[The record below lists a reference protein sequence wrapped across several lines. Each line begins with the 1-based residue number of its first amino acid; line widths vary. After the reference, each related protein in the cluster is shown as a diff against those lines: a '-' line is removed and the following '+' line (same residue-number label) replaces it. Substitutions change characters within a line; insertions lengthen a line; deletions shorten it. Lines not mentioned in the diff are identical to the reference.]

1 MTGLGWPDGPAT
13 RKQEWL
19 LRKLLLDVSNEQ
31 LMGGHGYTEGTASAE
46 IKRLLQL
53 KKEQDAA

>member
-1 MTGLGWPDGPAT
+1 MSYYGYPHGPAT

-31 LMGGHGYTEGTASAE
+31 LMAGHGYTEGTASKE

-53 KKEQDAA
+53 QKERDAA

>member
-1 MTGLGWPDGPAT
+1 M
-13 RKQEWL
+13 

-31 LMGGHGYTEGTASAE
+31 LMSGHGYTEGTASAE

-53 KKEQDAA
+53 QKERDAA

>member
-13 RKQEWL
+13 WKQEWL
-19 LRKLLLDVSNEQ
+19 LRKLLLDLSNEQ
-31 LMGGHGYTEGTASAE
+31 LMAGHGYTEGTASAE

-53 KKEQDAA
+53 QKERDAA

>member
-1 MTGLGWPDGPAT
+1 MTYYGWPDGPAT
-13 RKQEWL
+13 GKQVWL

-31 LMGGHGYTEGTASAE
+31 LMADHGYTEGKASAE

-53 KKEQDAA
+53 KKDRDAT

>member
-13 RKQEWL
+13 CRQEWL
-19 LRKLLLDVSNEQ
+19 LRKLLLEVSNEQ
-31 LMGGHGYTEGTASAE
+31 LMSGHGYTEGSASLE
-46 IKRLLQL
+46 IKRLLEL

>member
-1 MTGLGWPDGPAT
+1 VTGLGWPDGPAT
-13 RKQEWL
+13 WKQEWL

-31 LMGGHGYTEGTASAE
+31 LMGGHGYTEAQASAE

-53 KKEQDAA
+53 QKERDAQ

>member
-1 MTGLGWPDGPAT
+1 MTYYGYPNGPAT

-31 LMGGHGYTEGTASAE
+31 LMSGHGYTEGTASAE

-53 KKEQDAA
+53 QKERDAA

>member
-1 MTGLGWPDGPAT
+1 MTYYGFPHGPAT

-46 IKRLLQL
+46 IKRLLVLQ
-53 KKEQDAA
+53 KERDAA

>member
-1 MTGLGWPDGPAT
+1 MTYSGWPHGPAT
-13 RKQEWL
+13 WKQEYL

-31 LMGGHGYTEGTASAE
+31 LMSGHGYTEGTASAE

-53 KKEQDAA
+53 QKERDAA

>member
-1 MTGLGWPDGPAT
+1 MTYFGWPDGPAT
-13 RKQEWL
+13 WKQEWL

-31 LMGGHGYTEGTASAE
+31 LMADHGYTEGTASAE

-53 KKEQDAA
+53 QKERDAA

>member
-1 MTGLGWPDGPAT
+1 MSYLGWPDGPASS
-13 RKQEWL
+13 KQVWL

-31 LMGGHGYTEGTASAE
+31 LMADHGYTEGTASKE

-53 KKEQDAA
+53 QKERDAQ

>member
-1 MTGLGWPDGPAT
+1 MSGLGWPHGPAS
-13 RKQEWL
+13 RNQVYMV
-19 LRKLLLDVSNEQ
+19 RKLTLEVLNE
-31 LMGGHGYTEGTASAE
+31 LVPDEHGLTEGTASKE